1 LNKSWCNAF
10 AAVKADGSITVW
22 GDADYG
28 GSGAPSG
35 KGHTKIYSNFGAFAT
50 LKADGSKGTSS

>member
-1 LNKSWCNAF
+1 
-10 AAVKADGSITVW
+10 VW

-35 KGHTKIYSNFGAFAT
+35 KGHTKIYVIEPLALMAANAYLFE
-50 LKADGSKGTSS
+50 